1 MILSFYLNCRQQLSP
16 PPHQHKSTK
25 HTPNTIIM
33 SQSSLLAVRYTQV
46 INKAVAKVASKA
58 ALDEIVSELVA
69 HKKNHTGKETGG
81 EGDKDKG
88 KE

>member
-16 PPHQHKSTK
+16 PPHQQKSTK
-25 HTPNTIIM
+25 HNPNTM
-33 SQSSLLAVRYTQV
+33 SKSSLLAVRYTQV
-46 INKAVAKVASKA
+46 INEAVAKVASKA

-69 HKKNHTGKETGG
+69 RKKNHTGKETGG